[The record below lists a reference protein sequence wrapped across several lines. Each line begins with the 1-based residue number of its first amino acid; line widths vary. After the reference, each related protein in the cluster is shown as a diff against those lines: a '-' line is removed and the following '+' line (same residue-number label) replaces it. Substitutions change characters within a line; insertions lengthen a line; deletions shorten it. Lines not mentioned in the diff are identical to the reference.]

1 MNDRQNVLLFREPGC
16 RTIYRSAVDHDD
28 LIRHSDAVASNTFDA
43 SDQHFSSIER
53 AYDYAYV
60 HAAHC
65 FICIASRKT
74 LYAIP
79 VSFPLWEPMWRMI

>member
-16 RTIYRSAVDHDD
+16 RTIYRSAVDDD
-28 LIRHSDAVASNTFDA
+28 SLIRHSDAVASNTFDA
-43 SDQHFSSIER
+43 SDQHFLSIER

-60 HAAHC
+60 YAAHW
-65 FICIASRKT
+65 FISIASHKT

-79 VSFPLWEPMWRMI
+79 VAFPLWEPMWRMI